1 MKINPVGVNLSMHI
15 DFNEK
20 LKKEDPKC
28 KVGDHV
34 WISKS
39 NDIFAKGNFSKL
51 VLRFFL
57 RFKKI
62 KSSVLLLVILAEKK
76 LL

>member
-1 MKINPVGVNLSMHI
+1 MKIKPVGVNLSMYI

-34 WISKS
+34 
-39 NDIFAKGNFSKL
+39 
-51 VLRFFL
+51 
-57 RFKKI
+57 
-62 KSSVLLLVILAEKK
+62 
-76 LL
+76 